1 MMGYMEH
8 EEAWKNFENDF
19 PKESYSLQNKEIKK
33 LLKDLACRLAYE
45 NLYEDGELT
54 ESEAF
59 RKEKALTMKLRKIE
73 RKVGR
78 KLEEKLEVF
87 Q

>member
-1 MMGYMEH
+1 MMSYMEH
-8 EEAWKNFENDF
+8 DNAWKNFEKNF
-19 PKESYSLQNKEIKK
+19 PEEQYSLEHEGIKK
-33 LLKDLACRLAYE
+33 LLVDLASRLAYE
-45 NLYEDGELT
+45 NLYQDGELT
-54 ESEAF
+54 DSEAF
-59 RKEKALTMKLRKIE
+59 RKEKELTMKLRKIE